1 MIKINVMCDQQF
13 KNMILKG
20 TTAFSN
26 VSYLVYPKSIKRW
39 LNLGRF
45 FFFFFSKTKKKTSK

>member
-1 MIKINVMCDQQF
+1 MIKNQQVMCDQQV

-20 TTAFSN
+20 TTAFPN

-39 LNLGRF
+39 LNLRSFLFLF
-45 FFFFFSKTKKKTSK
+45 FKNKKEDK